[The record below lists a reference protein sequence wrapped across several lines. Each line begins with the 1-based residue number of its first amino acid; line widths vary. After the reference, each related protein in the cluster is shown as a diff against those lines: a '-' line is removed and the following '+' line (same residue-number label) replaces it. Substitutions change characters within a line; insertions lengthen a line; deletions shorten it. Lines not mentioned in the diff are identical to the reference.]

1 MTDKNTDW
9 DDHNRN
15 IAIDCMPIVEQ
26 YVNGLITDYEF
37 LAHLNRITHKAEVPA
52 ADVLD
57 RATGLR
63 YTRKMVMAYI
73 HDRSDRMYAGE
84 INR

>member
-1 MTDKNTDW
+1 MTDKTTEW

>member
-1 MTDKNTDW
+1 MTDQNTDW

-37 LAHLNRITHKAEVPA
+37 LAHLNRITNKAEIPA

>member
-1 MTDKNTDW
+1 MTDQNTDW

-63 YTRKMVMAYI
+63 YTPKMVMGYI

>member
-1 MTDKNTDW
+1 MTNQNTDW

-73 HDRSDRMYAGE
+73 HDHSDRMYAGE

>member
-1 MTDKNTDW
+1 MTDQNTEW

-15 IAIDCMPIVEQ
+15 IAIDYMPIVEQ

>member
-1 MTDKNTDW
+1 MTDKTIVW

-15 IAIDCMPIVEQ
+15 IAIDCMPMIEM
-26 YVNGLITDYEF
+26 YINGLITDYEF
-37 LAHLNRITHKAEVPA
+37 LAHLNRITHKAEIPA
-52 ADVLD
+52 VGVLD
-57 RATGLR
+57 RGTGLR
-63 YTRKMVMAYI
+63 FTSKMVMGYI